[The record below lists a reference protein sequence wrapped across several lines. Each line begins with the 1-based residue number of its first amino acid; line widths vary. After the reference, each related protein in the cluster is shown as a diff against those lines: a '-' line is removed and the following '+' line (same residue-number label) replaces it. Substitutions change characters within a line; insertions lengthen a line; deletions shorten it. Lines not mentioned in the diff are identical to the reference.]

1 MRALAVLALVVLP
14 AAGALAHGVAA
25 TVGHGGAV
33 TVTARYED
41 GSPLAFAPCE
51 VLPPGGPPA
60 FQVGRTDRLGRVVFL
75 PDRAGEW
82 TVRITGEDGHGAV
95 VPVVV
100 DAALAAA
107 AAGAPRAG
115 GGGRVGKLMT
125 GVGVLLGVFGIV
137 SLTLQRRR

>member
-1 MRALAVLALVVLP
+1 VLALALLP
-14 AAGALAHGVAA
+14 AAAALAHGVEA

-33 TVTARYED
+33 TVTVRHEG
-41 GSPLAFAPCE
+41 GSPLAFVPCE

-82 TVRITGEDGHGAV
+82 TVKITGEDGHGAV

-100 DAALAAA
+100 DAALAAVG
-107 AAGAPRAG
+107 AGAPRPAG
-115 GGGRVGKLMT
+115 GGRAWKLMA